1 MPCAGS
7 WRPRDASAYPQ
18 ASGED
23 KCTRA
28 MMEGSTECPGPA
40 EKQMAT
46 KSNGTE
52 MASQKPF
59 VWNASVRDGQ
69 KDEELI
75 QAGRG
80 VAALQ
85 AERVGWEGMAFWVV
99 EHVERKGTA

>member
-28 MMEGSTECPGPA
+28 MMEGSTECPGPT

-75 QAGRG
+75 QGLSKNDRGRREPG
-80 VAALQ
+80 EIIMEAS
-85 AERVGWEGMAFWVV
+85 GWVSLS
-99 EHVERKGTA
+99 